1 VQAGVIRDAIRRR
14 RDGGREALVASLE
27 DLAGRLAHEEQT
39 RAAFIGKVS
48 HELRT
53 PLTVIKGYVYTLQ
66 RAEADS
72 TKAAKLQV
80 IDGECERLS
89 YMIESLL
96 ELSRARAGHLRV
108 CDTPFPLRACVEEVA
123 ERLHAVACHRGVR
136 IAVRWSCGDVAVA
149 GDENR
154 LRQVFANLI
163 TNAIKYAP
171 PDTDVV
177 VTAEAVDGSVAVAV
191 EDRGRGIAE
200 ADLPFIFDEFFQAPE
215 RSEPGAGLGL
225 AIARELTEAHGGRI
239 DVSSRVGEGARFTV
253 TLPISEG
260 AA

>member
-1 VQAGVIRDAIRRR
+1 MIRDAIRRR
-14 RDGGREALVASLE
+14 RDGGGEALVASLE
-27 DLAGRLAHEEQT
+27 DLAGRLAHEEQA

-72 TKAAKLQV
+72 SKAAKLRV

-89 YMIESLL
+89 YMIETLL

-108 CDTPFPLRACVEEVA
+108 CETAFPLRACVEEVA
-123 ERLHAVACHRGVR
+123 ERLQAVASHRNVG
-136 IAVRWSCGDVAVA
+136 ITVRWSCGDLAVA

-171 PDTDVV
+171 PDTAVI
-177 VTAEAVDGSVAVAV
+177 VTAHATDGSVAVGV

-225 AIARELTEAHGGRI
+225 AIARELAEAHGGRI
-239 DVSSRVGEGARFTV
+239 DVSSRVGEGTRFTV
-253 TLPISEG
+253 TLPIVEG

>member
-1 VQAGVIRDAIRRR
+1 M
-14 RDGGREALVASLE
+14 E
-27 DLAGRLAHEEQT
+27 DLAGRLAYEEQA
-39 RAAFIGKVS
+39 RAAFVGKVS

-66 RAEADS
+66 RAEGDS
-72 TKAAKLQV
+72 AKAAKLDV
-80 IDGECERLS
+80 IDAECERLS

-96 ELSRARAGHLRV
+96 ELSRVRAGRV
-108 CDTPFPLRACVEEVA
+108 HVCETPFPLRPCVEEVA
-123 ERLHAVACHRGVR
+123 ERLGAVAGHRGTGIRVT
-136 IAVRWSCGDVAVA
+136 WPCPDVVVS

-154 LRQVFANLI
+154 VRQVFANLI
-163 TNAIKYAP
+163 GNGIKYAP
-171 PDTDVV
+171 PGTNVV
-177 VTAEAVDGSVAVAV
+177 VTARAAGTAIAVSV

-239 DVSSRVGEGARFTV
+239 DVTSRVGEGTCFTV
-253 TLPISEG
+253 TLPTTELEP
-260 AA
+260 

>member
-1 VQAGVIRDAIRRR
+1 MIRDAIRRR

-27 DLAGRLAHEEQT
+27 DLAGRLAHEEQA

-72 TKAAKLQV
+72 GKAAKLQV

-89 YMIESLL
+89 YMIETLL

-108 CDTPFPLRACVEEVA
+108 CETAFPLRACVEEVA
-123 ERLHAVACHRGVR
+123 ERLEAVASHRKVG

-149 GDENR
+149 GDDNR

-171 PDTDVV
+171 PDTEVV
-177 VTAEAVDGSVAVAV
+177 VTADAGDRCITVGV

-225 AIARELTEAHGGRI
+225 AIARELAEAHGGRI
-239 DVSSRVGEGARFTV
+239 DVTSRVGEGTRFTV
-253 TLPISEG
+253 TLPIAEG